1 MIEEET
7 QRHVVLGGSFSQ
19 MMGSETHNRALQGAT
34 SLCLPRPV
42 KCHTGTSS
50 NAHFSA
56 LPLPTEACINYN
68 QIVIEYGYLFY
79 RQLIIPDSTSI
90 YYL

>member
-7 QRHVVLGGSFSQ
+7 QQHVVLGGPFLHM
-19 MMGSETHNRALQGAT
+19 MMGSETYKRASQGAT

-50 NAHFSA
+50 NAHFSV
-56 LPLPTEACINYN
+56 LPLPVEACINYN
-68 QIVIEYGYLFY
+68 RIAIYL
-79 RQLIIPDSTSI
+79 PSVNNS
-90 YYL
+90 

>member
-7 QRHVVLGGSFSQ
+7 QQHVVLGGSFLQ
-19 MMGSETHNRALQGAT
+19 MMGSETNKPASQGAS

-50 NAHFSA
+50 DAHFSA
-56 LPLPTEACINYN
+56 LPLPVEACLNYN
-68 QIVIEYGYLFY
+68 RIVIEHGYIF
-79 RQLIIPDSTSI
+79 TVN
-90 YYL
+90 